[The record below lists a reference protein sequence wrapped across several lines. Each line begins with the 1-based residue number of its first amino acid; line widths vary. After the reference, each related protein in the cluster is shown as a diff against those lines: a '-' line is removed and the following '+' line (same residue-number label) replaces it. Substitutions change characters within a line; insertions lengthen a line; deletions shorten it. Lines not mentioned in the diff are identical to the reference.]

1 MCFIIIII
9 IIIIVVVIIIII
21 IIIIIHNA
29 SGAFLCGVSSKILG
43 LFSNRTGTSVDD
55 GARNSNNWLDQWQNG
70 KLSTGSRV

>member
-9 IIIIVVVIIIII
+9 IIIITI

-43 LFSNRTGTSVDD
+43 WFSNRMGMSVDY
-55 GARNSNNWLDQWQNG
+55 GARKSNNWLDQWQNG

>member
-9 IIIIVVVIIIII
+9 IIIIVVVIIII

-55 GARNSNNWLDQWQNG
+55 GARNSNNWLDQWKNG

>member
-9 IIIIVVVIIIII
+9 IIITI

-29 SGAFLCGVSSKILG
+29 SGALLCGVSSKILG
-43 LFSNRTGTSVDD
+43 WFSNRTGMSVDY
-55 GARNSNNWLDQWQNG
+55 GARKSNNWLDQWQNG

>member
-9 IIIIVVVIIIII
+9 IVVVIII

-43 LFSNRTGTSVDD
+43 WFSNRTGTSVDD
-55 GARNSNNWLDQWQNG
+55 GARKSNNWLDQWQNG